1 MNKNV
6 ILRPLNKNDIEQ
18 LRGWRNNPD
27 NTCYLKQIP
36 YITPQMQIDWYKRY
50 QNDND
55 EICFAIIEN
64 KELNRFVGSLC
75 LYNFSQK
82 TCSFGKF
89 LIGDKEAHGKKIGVN
104 ATRAAIFFAFEKLGM
119 NKIVLN
125 VFLENI
131 AAIKVYQEAGFHFF
145 ETHLSTD
152 NRMEMTMIIKK
163 GDNE

>member
-1 MNKNV
+1 MIHEFRYEYKNV

-64 KELNRFVGSLC
+64 KDIIYLDKKEINDFLNEGELEL
-75 LYNFSQK
+75 
-82 TCSFGKF
+82 
-89 LIGDKEAHGKKIGVN
+89 
-104 ATRAAIFFAFEKLGM
+104 
-119 NKIVLN
+119 
-125 VFLENI
+125 
-131 AAIKVYQEAGFHFF
+131 
-145 ETHLSTD
+145 
-152 NRMEMTMIIKK
+152 
-163 GDNE
+163 